1 MTDSSIKDVI
11 AAIGIIQQYL
21 RDDFIVEE
29 CRNEPTEGCASC
41 EAVELERR
49 LEWLKEALS

>member
-41 EAVELERR
+41 EAVELELR